1 MLITFILVTK
11 DKNTNEYETSRLI
24 GVRFAKILN
33 FCDRMDFE
41 VKNNYPLPLKEVQM
55 YKALQ

>member
-24 GVRFAKILN
+24 GARFAKILN
-33 FCDRMDFE
+33 FCDGMDFE
-41 VKNNYPLPLKEVQM
+41 VKNNYPLPLKEV
-55 YKALQ
+55 